1 MFIHQNSQ
9 MSFIN
14 IAINQI
20 TINQHHGTVCNSK
33 LGRVGSGGGGVLKL
47 TNAKQTVLVTSL
59 VSN

>member
-33 LGRVGSGGGGVLKL
+33 LGRVGSGGGGVY
-47 TNAKQTVLVTSL
+47 
-59 VSN
+59 

>member
-33 LGRVGSGGGGVLKL
+33 LGRVGSGGGVLKL